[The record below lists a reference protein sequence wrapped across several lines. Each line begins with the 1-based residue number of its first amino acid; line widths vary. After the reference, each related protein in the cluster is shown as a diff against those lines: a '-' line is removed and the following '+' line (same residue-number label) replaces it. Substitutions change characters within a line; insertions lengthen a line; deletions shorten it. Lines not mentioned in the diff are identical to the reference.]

1 MKFAVKP
8 SGLKG
13 NVYIPGSKSHTIRA
27 VLIAGLADG
36 RSELEKPLSS
46 SDTEAAVNVYSA
58 MGVKFDRSNPEKWIV
73 DGIGSDLANVEIPD
87 GKVLDTLNSGTTM
100 RVALGTCALLPA
112 GKEVILTGDEQIQRR
127 PVGPLVEAL
136 KSLGANISDVK
147 GNGCPPI
154 SLKGGL
160 AGGEVT
166 IECKTSQYLT
176 SLLLCCPLAEGDTL
190 IHIPLLHEKPYVKM
204 TMDWLTR
211 QGIKFSCTDDMSEFN
226 VPGRQKFKPFKGP
239 IPADWSTAGFFLVA
253 GVLGNN
259 EIVLEGLD
267 ITDAQGDKAVVEYLK
282 KMGADITELEDGSIK
297 VCGSKMHGAD
307 LDLNAT
313 PDALPIMAV
322 AACFAEGTT
331 RLLNVPQARIK
342 ETDRIAVMCEE
353 LKKMGAKIEEL
364 EDGLVIHGSKL
375 NAATVKGHHDHRVVM
390 SLAIAGMALGE
401 GETVVDTAEAAA
413 VTVPQFRSIMDALG
427 GTISEQN

>member
-1 MKFAVKP
+1 MKFAVKS

-13 NVYIPGSKSHTIRA
+13 DVYIPGSKSHTIRA

-73 DGIGSDLANVEIPD
+73 DGIGSDLANVKIPA
-87 GKVLDTLNSGTTM
+87 GTVLDTLNSGTTM
-100 RVALGTCALLPA
+100 RVALGTCSLLPE
-112 GKEVILTGDEQIQRR
+112 GTEVILTGDEQIQRR
-127 PVGPLVEAL
+127 PVGPLVDAL
-136 KSLGANISDVK
+136 KELGADISSVK

-160 AGGEVT
+160 KGGEVE

-176 SLLLCCPLAEGDTL
+176 SLLLCCPLAENDTK
-190 IHIPLLHEKPYVKM
+190 INIPLLHEKPYVQM
-204 TMDWLTR
+204 TMDWLTK
-211 QGIKFSCTDDMSEFN
+211 QGIEFSCKEDMSQFT
-226 VPGRQKFKPFKGP
+226 VPGRQKFKPFSGP

-253 GVLGNN
+253 GVLGDN
-259 EIVLEGLD
+259 EVILEGLD
-267 ITDAQGDKAVVEYLK
+267 STDAQGDKAVVDYLK
-282 KMGADITELEDGSIK
+282 KMGAKIEELEDGSIK
-297 VCGSKMHGAD
+297 VSGSNLKGAD

-313 PDALPIMAV
+313 PDALPIMSV

-353 LKKMGAKIEEL
+353 LTKMGAKIEEL

-375 NAATVKGHHDHRVVM
+375 KPAEVKGHHDHRVVM
-390 SLAIAGMALGE
+390 SLSIAGMALEGE

-413 VTVPQFRSIMDALG
+413 VTVPQFKSIMEALG
-427 GTISEQN
+427 GSIIEK